1 MDIKA
6 LITFQNIIKL
16 GSFQRA
22 AEELQYVQSTVT
34 MHIQK
39 LESDLG
45 VKLFERGK
53 KLRLTEAGR
62 ILHKQA
68 NYILHEIETA
78 RQMMDDF
85 HSGET
90 GNIRIG
96 SMEPTASRRLPDI
109 LHKYCND
116 HPNIQITLEIGN
128 TTSISERI
136 VNGNLDIGICTSPD
150 VETGLDF
157 IPLFVEKIGLLLP
170 NSHSLVHKSLIK
182 VEDLQGERL
191 ILTGRNCAYR
201 RKLEKLLLEKGNHVM
216 PMIQSG
222 SIEVVKQLVEKRLG
236 IGFIPWVCHD
246 LTDTTVLKNIVD
258 LELDV
263 TIGILHRK
271 DESLGGAMQKMID
284 ALRNSELIVSQDSHN

>member
-22 AEELQYVQSTVT
+22 AEELNYVQSTVT

-53 KLRLTEAGR
+53 KIRLTEAGR

-68 NYILHEIETA
+68 NSILHEIEA
-78 RQMMDDF
+78 VRQMMGDF
-85 HSGET
+85 NSGET

-96 SMEPTASRRLPDI
+96 SMEPTASKRLPDI
-109 LHKYCND
+109 LHKYCD
-116 HPNIQITLEIGN
+116 EHAKIQITLEIGN
-128 TTSISERI
+128 TMTISERI
-136 VNGNLDIGICTSPD
+136 VSGHLDIGICTAPD
-150 VETGLDF
+150 VEMGLDF
-157 IPLFVEKIGLLLP
+157 IPLFDEKIGLLLP
-170 NSHSLVHKSLIK
+170 NSHDLVQKSVIK
-182 VEDLQGERL
+182 AEDLEGERL
-191 ILTGRNCAYR
+191 ILTGRNCAFR
-201 RKLEKLLLEKGNHVM
+201 KKLEKLLLEKGNHVV

-222 SIEVVKQLVEKRLG
+222 SIEVIKQLVEKGLG
-236 IGFIPWVCHD
+236 IGIIPWACHD
-246 LTDTTVLKNIVD
+246 LIDTTVLKHIVD

-271 DESLGGAMQKMID
+271 DDSLSRAMQKMINV
-284 ALRNSELIVSQDSHN
+284 LKNSLLVD